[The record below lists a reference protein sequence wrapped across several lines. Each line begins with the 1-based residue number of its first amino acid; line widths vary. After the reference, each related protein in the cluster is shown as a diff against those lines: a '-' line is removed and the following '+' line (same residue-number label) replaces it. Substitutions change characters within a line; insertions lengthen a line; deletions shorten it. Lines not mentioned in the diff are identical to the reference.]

1 MDAKNGRLRV
11 LVIDDEPDV
20 LLLCRVNLSLSGMEV
35 MEASDGESGIGLAV
49 GETPDVIVLD
59 VMMPRMDGFSVLKEL
74 KHRPS
79 TAEIPVIMLTAKAQQ
94 EDQIQGW
101 AAGVADY
108 VTKPFSPGE
117 LAGAVTR
124 VSGMSTE
131 ELHSRRMETLSRLS
145 VAQRA

>member
-1 MDAKNGRLRV
+1 MNTRLRV

-20 LLLCRVNLSLSGMEV
+20 LLLCRVNLSLAGMDV
-35 MEASDGESGIGLAV
+35 FEASDGESGIGIAV
-49 GETPDVIVLD
+49 REGPDVIVLD
-59 VMMPRMDGFSVLKEL
+59 VMMPRMDGFTVLKEL
-74 KHRPS
+74 KRRPS
-79 TAEIPVIMLTAKAQQ
+79 TAVIPVIMLTAKAQQ

-124 VSGMSTE
+124 VSDMSSE
-131 ELHSRRMETLSRLS
+131 ELHARRMETLSRLS
-145 VAQRA
+145 VAQHA

>member
-1 MDAKNGRLRV
+1 MNDTRLRV

-20 LLLCRVNLSLSGMEV
+20 LLLCRVNLSLAGMDV
-35 MEASDGESGIGLAV
+35 DEASDGESGIEIAV
-49 GETPDVIVLD
+49 RESPDVIVLD
-59 VMMPRMDGFSVLKEL
+59 VMMPRMDGFTVLKEL
-74 KHRPS
+74 KRRPS

-117 LAGAVTR
+117 LAGAVNR
-124 VSGMSTE
+124 VAIMSGE
-131 ELHSRRMETLSRLS
+131 ELHARRMETLSRLS
-145 VAQRA
+145 VAQHA